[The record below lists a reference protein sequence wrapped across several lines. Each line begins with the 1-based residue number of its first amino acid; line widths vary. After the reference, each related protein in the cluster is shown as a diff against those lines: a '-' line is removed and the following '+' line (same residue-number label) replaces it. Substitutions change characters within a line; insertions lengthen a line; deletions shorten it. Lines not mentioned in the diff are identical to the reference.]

1 MSQSA
6 LIPPSQVLTPPSDS
20 ALFFFFTL
28 LKHMEGPT
36 KRQFMQGTETL
47 EAVNRGLNA
56 DIFGLVFPT
65 KQNLNLFKK
74 KNTAFYITNIFI
86 CFDFADGLNHSRAA
100 VFLQR

>member
-28 LKHMEGPT
+28 LKHTEGPT

-65 KQNLNLFKK
+65 SQNLNLFNNKK
-74 KNTAFYITNIFI
+74 KQHFT
-86 CFDFADGLNHSRAA
+86 
-100 VFLQR
+100 LQTFSCVLTLLMD